1 MMYLNI
7 QIKICE
13 LCKYEKVICISFILI
28 RDKFI
33 ILNSI
38 SYFLMNLN
46 FFNEFDIEEQKCD
59 IVNEEYL
66 YE

>member
-13 LCKYEKVICISFILI
+13 LCKYEKVICIYFILI
-28 RDKFI
+28 RDKII
-33 ILNSI
+33 ILISI

>member
-13 LCKYEKVICISFILI
+13 LCKYEKVICMNFILI
-28 RDKFI
+28 RDKII
-33 ILNSI
+33 ILISI

-46 FFNEFDIEEQKCD
+46 FFNEFGMEEQKCD

-66 YE
+66 YD